1 MTDIEKIK
9 NFIKYISANS
19 KKNAQGKI
27 RMDFTVIRKLV
38 ADDPDTAIAVVRLY
52 CKMAKNDPA
61 YSQFAWMVAGAYQ
74 NVFDDDV
81 LMITV
86 QQAQKK

>member
-1 MTDIEKIK
+1 
-9 NFIKYISANS
+9 
-19 KKNAQGKI
+19 
-27 RMDFTVIRKLV
+27 
-38 ADDPDTAIAVVRLY
+38 
-52 CKMAKNDPA
+52 MAKNDPA